1 MFNMKLLLQE
11 YSSKLSQ
18 THSSVVSS
26 RRPWFNNKHGFQ
38 VTDAHGSGPNSGP
51 GAVHCPRFTHVR
63 PANVSFLAFVIVV
76 ELIDARVDRWIHID
90 SLYDLRM
97 HVEVYFDELR
107 NINYIKNISLPH
119 LSYTSDPWTI
129 VILRT
134 SLTVIMTALCNRAD
148 HYIFALWFL
157 LYIFYLFFLA

>member
-1 MFNMKLLLQE
+1 MILLLQE

-18 THSSVVSS
+18 FSCIIERCMIQQLHSTNMGSRSLMRMAVVRILDLEPSTVHDSLTSVQ
-26 RRPWFNNKHGFQ
+26 R
-38 VTDAHGSGPNSGP
+38 T
-51 GAVHCPRFTHVR
+51 
-63 PANVSFLAFVIVV
+63 LAFWHYFVIIV
-76 ELIDARVDRWIHID
+76 ELIDARADRWIHID

-97 HVEVYFDELR
+97 YVEVCFDELR